1 LILDT
6 KGNIRFKPEIAWN
19 YGLSFMQGFKS
30 ADVGFD
36 FYRTD
41 FQNQVV
47 DVLQSPQQVLFIT

>member
-1 LILDT
+1 MEL
-6 KGNIRFKPEIAWN
+6 RVEFYA
-19 YGLSFMQGFKS
+19 GFYFFGKS

-41 FQNQVV
+41 FQNQAVV

>member
-1 LILDT
+1 MELQVE
-6 KGNIRFKPEIAWN
+6 FYA
-19 YGLSFMQGFKS
+19 GFTFLKS

-41 FQNQVV
+41 FQNQAVV